1 MFPLGRCGFGCA
13 ALFCCFLPCFS
24 IYCFYKPTERGSTVI
39 DTERF
44 LQARKEALGR
54 VGGAGGIGTLSEKAL
69 HAALKS
75 YYEPDFESREV
86 KVGGFVADIVGENGI
101 IEIQTR
107 GFDRLGRKLDAFL
120 EAARVTVVYPVVP
133 KRGLCWVDPETGEIF
148 EKRKSPKKG
157 AAYDVFPELYKI
169 KNQFMHPNFR
179 LCIPLLEVTDYK
191 HLDGYGKQKKLR
203 ATRGERI
210 PEALLGE
217 VICESR
223 WDYLNLLPE
232 DLPEPFTTKTLA
244 KAMRRS
250 QTQAQCAANCCIP
263 WVFWSVWVRRK
274 THICT

>member
-1 MFPLGRCGFGCA
+1 M
-13 ALFCCFLPCFS
+13 
-24 IYCFYKPTERGSTVI
+24 I

-107 GFDRLGRKLDAFL
+107 GFDRLSRKLDVFL

-157 AAYDVFPELYKI
+157 AAYDVFPELYK
-169 KNQFMHPNFR
+169 K
-179 LCIPLLEVTDYK
+179 Y
-191 HLDGYGKQKKLR
+191 LDGYGKQKKLR

-244 KAMRRS
+244 KAMRRA
-250 QTQAQCAANCCIP
+250 QTQAQCAAN
-263 WVFWSVWVRRK
+263 VLYSMGVLERVGK
-274 THICT
+274 EKNAYLYVKKQEE

>member
-1 MFPLGRCGFGCA
+1 M
-13 ALFCCFLPCFS
+13 
-24 IYCFYKPTERGSTVI
+24 I

-120 EAARVTVVYPVVP
+120 EAVRVTVVYPVVP

-148 EKRKSPKKG
+148 EKRKSP
-157 AAYDVFPELYKI
+157 Y
-169 KNQFMHPNFR
+169 NFVQN
-179 LCIPLLEVTDYK
+179 IENPGKLLF
-191 HLDGYGKQKKLR
+191 
-203 ATRGERI
+203 GERYSG
-210 PEALLGE
+210 AVG
-217 VICESR
+217 
-223 WDYLNLLPE
+223 
-232 DLPEPFTTKTLA
+232 T
-244 KAMRRS
+244 
-250 QTQAQCAANCCIP
+250 
-263 WVFWSVWVRRK
+263 
-274 THICT
+274 

>member
-1 MFPLGRCGFGCA
+1 M
-13 ALFCCFLPCFS
+13 
-24 IYCFYKPTERGSTVI
+24 

-107 GFDRLGRKLDAFL
+107 GFDRLRRKLDAFL

-169 KNQFMHPNFR
+169 KNQLMHPNFR

-191 HLDGYGKQKKLR
+191 YLDGYGKQKKLR
-203 ATRGERI
+203 ATRGG
-210 PEALLGE
+210 AHSGS
-217 VICESR
+217 V
-223 WDYLNLLPE
+223 
-232 DLPEPFTTKTLA
+232 A
-244 KAMRRS
+244 RRS
-250 QTQAQCAANCCIP
+250 DLRKPVGLFESAARRPAGAVYDKNACKSDAALADAGAVRGERA
-263 WVFWSVWVRRK
+263 VFHR
-274 THICT
+274 CFGACG

>member
-1 MFPLGRCGFGCA
+1 M
-13 ALFCCFLPCFS
+13 
-24 IYCFYKPTERGSTVI
+24 I

-107 GFDRLGRKLDAFL
+107 GFDRLSRKLDVFL

-133 KRGLCWVDPETGEIF
+133 KRGLCWVNPETGEIS

-169 KNQFMHPNFR
+169 KNQLMHPNFR

-191 HLDGYGKQKKLR
+191 YLDGYGKQKKLR
-203 ATRGERI
+203 FEIIRVHRAGNAFQKNKAERGY
-210 PEALLGE
+210 
-217 VICESR
+217 CEHQKPKKLVRTAEKGRNSKE
-223 WDYLNLLPE
+223 N
-232 DLPEPFTTKTLA
+232 
-244 KAMRRS
+244 
-250 QTQAQCAANCCIP
+250 AA
-263 WVFWSVWVRRK
+263 VFRK
-274 THICT
+274 ITCFQKNQKKPK

>member
-1 MFPLGRCGFGCA
+1 M
-13 ALFCCFLPCFS
+13 
-24 IYCFYKPTERGSTVI
+24 I

-86 KVGGFVADIVGENGI
+86 KVGSFVADIVGENGI

-157 AAYDVFPELYKI
+157 AVYDVFPELYKI
-169 KNQFMHPNFR
+169 KNQLMHPNFR
-179 LCIPLLEVTDYK
+179 LCIPLLEVADYK
-191 HLDGYGKQKKLR
+191 YLDGYGK
-203 ATRGERI
+203 
-210 PEALLGE
+210 
-217 VICESR
+217 
-223 WDYLNLLPE
+223 
-232 DLPEPFTTKTLA
+232 
-244 KAMRRS
+244 
-250 QTQAQCAANCCIP
+250 
-263 WVFWSVWVRRK
+263 
-274 THICT
+274 H

>member
-1 MFPLGRCGFGCA
+1 M
-13 ALFCCFLPCFS
+13 
-24 IYCFYKPTERGSTVI
+24 I

-107 GFDRLGRKLDAFL
+107 GFDRLGRKLDVFL
-120 EAARVTVVYPVVP
+120 EAARVTVV
-133 KRGLCWVDPETGEIF
+133 
-148 EKRKSPKKG
+148 
-157 AAYDVFPELYKI
+157 
-169 KNQFMHPNFR
+169 
-179 LCIPLLEVTDYK
+179 
-191 HLDGYGKQKKLR
+191 R

-217 VICESR
+217 VICENR

-244 KAMRRS
+244 KAMRRA
-250 QTQAQCAANCCIP
+250 QTQAQCAAN
-263 WVFWSVWVRRK
+263 VLYSMGVLERVGK
-274 THICT
+274 EKNAYLYVKKQEE

>member
-1 MFPLGRCGFGCA
+1 M
-13 ALFCCFLPCFS
+13 
-24 IYCFYKPTERGSTVI
+24 I
-39 DTERF
+39 DTKRF

-86 KVGGFVADIVGENGI
+86 KVGSFVADIVGENGI

-157 AAYDVFPELYKI
+157 AVYDVFPELYKI
-169 KNQFMHPNFR
+169 KNQLMHPNFR

-191 HLDGYGKQKKLR
+191 YLDGYGKQKKLR

-217 VICESR
+217 VIYESR

-244 KAMRRS
+244 KAMRRA
-250 QTQAQCAANCCIP
+250 QTQAQCAAN
-263 WVFWSVWVRRK
+263 VLYSMGVLERVGKEKNAYLYVKKQEEENLTKDF
-274 THICT
+274 

>member
-1 MFPLGRCGFGCA
+1 M
-13 ALFCCFLPCFS
+13 
-24 IYCFYKPTERGSTVI
+24 I

-107 GFDRLGRKLDAFL
+107 GFDRLSRKLDVFL

-169 KNQFMHPNFR
+169 KNQLMHPNFR

-191 HLDGYGKQKKLR
+191 YLDGYGKQKKLR

-223 WDYLNLLPE
+223 WDYLNLLPGAVYDE
-232 DLPEPFTTKTLA
+232 NACKSDATRADASAVCSE
-244 KAMRRS
+244 
-250 QTQAQCAANCCIP
+250 CA
-263 WVFWSVWVRRK
+263 VF
-274 THICT
+274 HGCFGACG

>member
-1 MFPLGRCGFGCA
+1 M
-13 ALFCCFLPCFS
+13 
-24 IYCFYKPTERGSTVI
+24 
-39 DTERF
+39 
-44 LQARKEALGR
+44 
-54 VGGAGGIGTLSEKAL
+54 

-107 GFDRLGRKLDAFL
+107 GFDRLSRKLDVFL

-169 KNQFMHPNFR
+169 KNQLIHPNFR

-191 HLDGYGKQKKLR
+191 YLDGYGRQKKLR

-232 DLPEPFTTKTLA
+232 ALPEPFTTKTLA

-250 QTQAQCAANCCIP
+250 QTQAQCAAN
-263 WVFWSVWVRRK
+263 VLYSMGVLERVGK
-274 THICT
+274 EKNAYLYVKKQEE

>member
-1 MFPLGRCGFGCA
+1 M
-13 ALFCCFLPCFS
+13 
-24 IYCFYKPTERGSTVI
+24 I

-107 GFDRLGRKLDAFL
+107 GFDRLGRKLGVFL

-169 KNQFMHPNFR
+169 KNQLMHPNFR
-179 LCIPLLEVTDYK
+179 LCIPLLVVTDYK
-191 HLDGYGKQKKLR
+191 
-203 ATRGERI
+203 
-210 PEALLGE
+210 
-217 VICESR
+217 
-223 WDYLNLLPE
+223 
-232 DLPEPFTTKTLA
+232 
-244 KAMRRS
+244 
-250 QTQAQCAANCCIP
+250 
-263 WVFWSVWVRRK
+263 
-274 THICT
+274 

>member
-1 MFPLGRCGFGCA
+1 M
-13 ALFCCFLPCFS
+13 
-24 IYCFYKPTERGSTVI
+24 I

-120 EAARVTVVYPVVP
+120 EAARV
-133 KRGLCWVDPETGEIF
+133 
-148 EKRKSPKKG
+148 
-157 AAYDVFPELYKI
+157 FPELYKI
-169 KNQFMHPNFR
+169 KKQLMHPNFR

-191 HLDGYGKQKKLR
+191 YLDGYGKQKKLR

-244 KAMRRS
+244 KAMRRA
-250 QTQAQCAANCCIP
+250 QTQAQCAAN
-263 WVFWSVWVRRK
+263 VLYFMGVLERVGK
-274 THICT
+274 EKNAYLYVKKQEE

>member
-1 MFPLGRCGFGCA
+1 MDA
-13 ALFCCFLPCFS
+13 
-24 IYCFYKPTERGSTVI
+24 
-39 DTERF
+39 ERF

-101 IEIQTR
+101 VEIQTR
-107 GFDRLGRKLDAFL
+107 GFDRLRRKLDAFL

-157 AAYDVFPELYKI
+157 ATYDVFPELYKI
-169 KNQFMHPNFR
+169 KNQLMHPNFR

-191 HLDGYGKQKKLR
+191 YLDGYGKQKKLR
-203 ATRGERI
+203 ATRGGAY
-210 PEALLGE
+210 PGSVA
-217 VICESR
+217 
-223 WDYLNLLPE
+223 
-232 DLPEPFTTKTLA
+232 
-244 KAMRRS
+244 RRS
-250 QTQAQCAANCCIP
+250 DLRKPVGLFEFAARRPAGAVYDENACKSDAALADAGAVRGERA
-263 WVFWSVWVRRK
+263 VF
-274 THICT
+274 HGCFGACG

>member
-1 MFPLGRCGFGCA
+1 M
-13 ALFCCFLPCFS
+13 
-24 IYCFYKPTERGSTVI
+24 

-107 GFDRLGRKLDAFL
+107 GFDRLRRKLDAFL

-148 EKRKSPKKG
+148 EKRKSPYNSVQNIENPGK
-157 AAYDVFPELYKI
+157 
-169 KNQFMHPNFR
+169 
-179 LCIPLLEVTDYK
+179 LLF
-191 HLDGYGKQKKLR
+191 
-203 ATRGERI
+203 GERYSG
-210 PEALLGE
+210 AVG
-217 VICESR
+217 
-223 WDYLNLLPE
+223 
-232 DLPEPFTTKTLA
+232 T
-244 KAMRRS
+244 
-250 QTQAQCAANCCIP
+250 
-263 WVFWSVWVRRK
+263 
-274 THICT
+274 

>member
-24 IYCFYKPTERGSTVI
+24 IYCFYKPAERGSTVI
-39 DTERF
+39 DTKRF

-86 KVGGFVADIVGENGI
+86 KVGSFVADIVGENGI

-157 AAYDVFPELYKI
+157 AVYDVFPELYKI
-169 KNQFMHPNFR
+169 KNQLMHPNFR
-179 LCIPLLEVTDYK
+179 LCIPLLEVTDTSISTVTVSK
-191 HLDGYGKQKKLR
+191 
-203 ATRGERI
+203 
-210 PEALLGE
+210 
-217 VICESR
+217 
-223 WDYLNLLPE
+223 
-232 DLPEPFTTKTLA
+232 
-244 KAMRRS
+244 RS
-250 QTQAQCAANCCIP
+250 C
-263 WVFWSVWVRRK
+263 VRRVGSVSRK
-274 THICT
+274 HCSAK